1 MLYQYSTYTSEAQTS
16 HLKIEEFVGYRKIF
30 MSFLNKPKHVLS
42 AALVGASLLL
52 AACGTPGTM
61 EDHIADLNTRI
72 ENQLNVLP
80 DAKSVV
86 ISGEAKAEN
95 EKTILVEFKLANNPQ
110 MEGIVNDFALKH
122 TDLLLDQAASEVNST
137 IGSSE
142 IEELDVHLKIYRH
155 DGSVLLDRT
164 LENVAN

>member
-1 MLYQYSTYTSEAQTS
+1 
-16 HLKIEEFVGYRKIF
+16 
-30 MSFLNKPKHVLS
+30 MSFMNMPKRALS
-42 AALVGASLLL
+42 VALVGASLLL
-52 AACGTPGTM
+52 AACGIPGTM
-61 EDHIADLNTRI
+61 EDHITDLNARI

-80 DAKSVV
+80 DAKNVV
-86 ISGEAKAEN
+86 TSGSATAEN
-95 EKTILVEFKLANNPQ
+95 ATTILVEFKLANNPA

-122 TDLLLDQAASEVNST
+122 TDLLLDQATHELNNT

-164 LENVAN
+164 IENVTK

>member
-1 MLYQYSTYTSEAQTS
+1 
-16 HLKIEEFVGYRKIF
+16 

>member
-1 MLYQYSTYTSEAQTS
+1 
-16 HLKIEEFVGYRKIF
+16 

-155 DGSVLLDRT
+155 DDSVLLDRT